1 MDVKIA
7 TLTPEECWDRLAE
20 SDMGRLAV
28 VIRGHPFIF
37 PVNYFLDGQTVV
49 FRTDAG
55 VKLDGLLE
63 SPSVAFE
70 ADHVDRQAG
79 TAWSVVVA
87 GQASLLADPSDVAQI
102 DVAPQVP
109 WDTGPKPYL
118 VEILTQDISGRALR
132 GPLHLASEMH

>member
-1 MDVKIA
+1 
-7 TLTPEECWDRLAE
+7 
-20 SDMGRLAV
+20 MGRVAV

-37 PVNYFLDGQTVV
+37 PVNYSLAGTTVV

-55 VKLDGLLE
+55 PKLDGLLD

-70 ADHVDRQAG
+70 VDHVDREAG

-87 GQASLLADPSDVAQI
+87 GQASLVIDPTDVAEM
-102 DVAPQVP
+102 DLPQLP

-118 VEILTQDISGRALR
+118 VEILSQNITGRALR
-132 GPLHLASEMH
+132 GPLHLEPEVS